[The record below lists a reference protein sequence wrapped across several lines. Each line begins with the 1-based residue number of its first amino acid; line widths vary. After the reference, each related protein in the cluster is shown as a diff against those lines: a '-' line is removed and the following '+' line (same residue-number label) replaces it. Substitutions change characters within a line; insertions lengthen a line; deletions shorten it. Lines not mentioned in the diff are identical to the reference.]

1 MSTQTLVPQKSI
13 ASEIRFD
20 KILFA
25 TDFSEA
31 SRHAEEYA
39 VVLARLF
46 GARLFALHV
55 GISEEAFIR
64 YGEASPYLMEK
75 VRQACDIQMRL
86 LQESLEKEGIPF
98 GCILEEGDI
107 KEKIN
112 EIIKSY
118 SIDLVVL
125 GTHGRQGL
133 TRVLFGSTAEN
144 VFRSTTLPVLTVG
157 PHSDSLD
164 PHRPITQIVYATDLT
179 KDDAITAQYALFMAE
194 KFHTG
199 LTVMHVLP
207 ERTIATADQERLDNY
222 CYDKLRKLVP
232 EVECEWC
239 HVEHLVEHGD
249 TVDRILDVAN
259 QQRADLIVLGLH
271 RAFELMNPM
280 PERTAYQIICGA
292 NCPVLTILPK
302 R

>member
-1 MSTQTLVPQKSI
+1 MNTQTLIPQASI
-13 ASEIRFD
+13 QSEIRLG

-31 SRHAEEYA
+31 SRHAETYA
-39 VVLARLF
+39 VALARLF

-55 GISEEAFIR
+55 GMSAEALMP
-64 YGEASPYLMEK
+64 YAEVSPYLMDK
-75 VRQACDIQMRL
+75 VRQARDLQMRL
-86 LQESLEKEGIPF
+86 LEESLQREGIPS
-98 GCILEEGDI
+98 GCILEEGDV
-107 KEKIN
+107 KETIN
-112 EIIKSY
+112 EIIQHY

-133 TRVLFGSTAEN
+133 TRTLLGSTAEN

-164 PHRPITQIVYATDLT
+164 PHRPITHIVYATDFT
-179 KDDAITAQYALFMAE
+179 RDYDIAARYALSIAR
-194 KFHTG
+194 KFHAG
-199 LTVMHVLP
+199 LTLMHVTP
-207 ERTIATADQERLDNY
+207 EGINAGADQERLEKY

-232 EVECEWC
+232 EFDCEWC

-249 TVDRILDVAN
+249 AVDRIVQVAN
-259 QQRADLIVLGLH
+259 NQRADLIVLGVH
-271 RAFELMNPM
+271 NAIQLMSPT
-280 PERTAYQIICGA
+280 PERTAYQIICRA

-302 R
+302 Q